1 MPPRCNCNP
10 YRRRS
15 SQSSLRSGP
24 CTTSPTAVASP
35 VRKQYVFSFLCLPF
49 CKTVAEKTEHL
60 PRQAR
65 DRHRESWKRDVM
77 FLQAAICGGRQRLG
91 AAATQRN
98 VSLAATRVARQSPT
112 AASARRASRGRSRR
126 RQSRAFLDTRM
137 LCTRSSHSGEE
148 RTHNKPKQDKAAHR
162 H

>member
-1 MPPRCNCNP
+1 
-10 YRRRS
+10 
-15 SQSSLRSGP
+15 
-24 CTTSPTAVASP
+24 
-35 VRKQYVFSFLCLPF
+35 LCLPF

-91 AAATQRN
+91 AAATRRN

-126 RQSRAFLDTRM
+126 RQSRAFSDTRM

-148 RTHNKPKQDKAAHR
+148 RTHSKPKQGKALVFQALVFQAPVYVQWMLAEGACNIDMTARSAHS
-162 H
+162 